1 MSLNIGAVKVQAFE
15 HCRNTFASTTKAVK
29 RPVIKLAQ
37 STQQTVNNQ
46 SSGFLKTAINFVR
59 NVISK

>member
-1 MSLNIGAVKVQAFE
+1 MSLDIGAVKVQAFE
-15 HCRNTFASTTKAVK
+15 HCRNTFAGSTKSLK
-29 RPVIKLAQ
+29 RPVIKVAQ